1 MISRQRVFFSYSIHK
16 LALCAQVGQQLTADN
31 ISPWIDLDT
40 IGWSQDWQTVVQE
53 VITRC
58 DLFVPFIC
66 DRYFKST
73 NCRFELRLAQ
83 YSQRRIAA
91 VVFEP
96 QRLDDTIADSRLV
109 VDQSISLDSM
119 HQAVLNYIR
128 SELR

>member
-31 ISPWIDLDT
+31 ISRWIDLDT